1 MTTPSEDAEEAYR
14 RAQERAQAARTEWE
28 ALGRPILSTGS
39 RGQTMGHPLLR
50 VMNQADAHADRL
62 RRHITPAH
70 PGPSPAAVVTS
81 SPAARLRASGG
92 HGRNGGG

>member
-1 MTTPSEDAEEAYR
+1 MSTPREDAEDTYR
-14 RAQERAQAARTEWE
+14 RAQERARAAREEWE

-50 VMNQADAHADRL
+50 VMNQADAHAARL
-62 RRHITPAH
+62 RRRITPAH

-81 SPAARLRASGG
+81 SPATRLRASRG
-92 HGRNGGG
+92 HGRNGG